1 MDINKSN
8 QQILIN
14 VNGELLPREKATI
27 TVYESGYLMGDGIWE
42 GIRLIDNKWIFLD
55 EHLDRLFE
63 GLADIDIELHL
74 SREELIREILK
85 TQEANNMSNNAHAR
99 LMVTRGIKSKPFQQP
114 GLVIGDPTL
123 VIIMEH
129 SDPNAKRE
137 GVKMASVPQI
147 RGIATTQDPKLN
159 SHSKLNCILACIQA
173 NKAGADEALMMDIN
187 GYVNTTNSCN
197 FFIVKN
203 DEVWTSTG
211 EYCMNGITR
220 KKVIMLCKQN
230 NIPIFEKNFYLEDVY
245 EANECF
251 ITGTLGSLTPV
262 LELDHKKFNKDS
274 FVIMNQL
281 NQLYSELIST

>member
-1 MDINKSN
+1 
-8 QQILIN
+8 
-14 VNGELLPREKATI
+14 
-27 TVYESGYLMGDGIWE
+27 
-42 GIRLIDNKWIFLD
+42 
-55 EHLDRLFE
+55 
-63 GLADIDIELHL
+63 
-74 SREELIREILK
+74 
-85 TQEANNMSNNAHAR
+85 
-99 LMVTRGIKSKPFQQP
+99 
-114 GLVIGDPTL
+114 
-123 VIIMEH
+123 
-129 SDPNAKRE
+129 
-137 GVKMASVPQI
+137 MASVPQI

-281 NQLYSELIST
+281 NQLYSELISA

>member
-1 MDINKSN
+1 MCIRDS
-8 QQILIN
+8 

-74 SREELIREILK
+74 SREELIEEILK

-173 NKAGADEALMMDIN
+173 NKVGADEALMMDIN

-211 EYCMNGITR
+211 
-220 KKVIMLCKQN
+220 L
-230 NIPIFEKNFYLEDVY
+230 
-245 EANECF
+245 
-251 ITGTLGSLTPV
+251 SLI
-262 LELDHKKFNKDS
+262 H
-274 FVIMNQL
+274 I
-281 NQLYSELIST
+281 

>member
-1 MDINKSN
+1 M
-8 QQILIN
+8 
-14 VNGELLPREKATI
+14 
-27 TVYESGYLMGDGIWE
+27 
-42 GIRLIDNKWIFLD
+42 
-55 EHLDRLFE
+55 EHL
-63 GLADIDIELHL
+63 
-74 SREELIREILK
+74 
-85 TQEANNMSNNAHAR
+85 
-99 LMVTRGIKSKPFQQP
+99 
-114 GLVIGDPTL
+114 
-123 VIIMEH
+123 II
-129 SDPNAKRE
+129 AKRD
-137 GVKMASVPQI
+137 VKMASVPQI

-220 KKVIMLCKQN
+220 KKESCFVIM

-245 EANECF
+245 KLMNA

-281 NQLYSELIST
+281 NQLYSELISS